1 MIRKEYLPPEMQ
13 VIELNMYASLL
24 TMSMPNTLELEIN
37 DPTETISGDNAL
49 APIFEDMDLP
59 SGIEM

>member
-24 TMSMPNTLELEIN
+24 TTSMPNTLELEIN

-49 APIFEDMDLP
+49 APIFP
-59 SGIEM
+59 GIEL

>member
-13 VIELNMYASLL
+13 VIELNTYASLL

>member
-37 DPTETISGDNAL
+37 DLTETISGDNAL
-49 APIFEDMDLP
+49 APIFGNMGLP
-59 SGIEM
+59 PGIEL